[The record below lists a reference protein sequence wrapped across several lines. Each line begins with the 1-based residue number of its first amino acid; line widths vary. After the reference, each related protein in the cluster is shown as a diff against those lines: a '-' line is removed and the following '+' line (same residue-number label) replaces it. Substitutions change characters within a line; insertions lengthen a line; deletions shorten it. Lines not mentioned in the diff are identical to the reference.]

1 MLEWWNDIRM
11 LVARYLVASDQ
22 MERSGPVAA
31 AVRQAGYI
39 SEDEDLSE
47 EEDGSSLDEPE
58 GNYVAHD
65 ADAHY
70 VMNNRGSAAH
80 ESAPTYTSHEVA
92 KDSGIELDEHG
103 YRKVCSTNKPA
114 SGNPDLQ
121 ACIAQTIKQGSLGP
135 GQDEPG
141 VDTNTTS
148 SRRLE
153 KAPEGSTLR

>member
-39 SEDEDLSE
+39 SEDEDDLSE
-47 EEDGSSLDEPE
+47 QEDGSSLEEQED
-58 GNYVAHD
+58 GGQGYD

-70 VMNNRGSAAH
+70 VMNNRGAVGGNGTGVAVANGGGAGGH
-80 ESAPTYTSHEVA
+80 EPAPTYTSHEVA

-103 YRKVCSTNKPA
+103 YRKVTCPTLSITQSCERSDFCS
-114 SGNPDLQ
+114 GVV
-121 ACIAQTIKQGSLGP
+121 LGC
-135 GQDEPG
+135 Q
-141 VDTNTTS
+141 
-148 SRRLE
+148 
-153 KAPEGSTLR
+153 EG